1 MKRLIYIFLG
11 MFFTLG
17 LVAGY
22 AEVLPKSDD
31 GRIKEAIKQNFLA
44 DERVSG
50 ADINVDV
57 NEGVVTLK
65 GSVIGH
71 EEAARAVELA
81 KNVAGVVRVEN
92 KLEVDTTITNADV
105 EKRLENNEE
114 NMEKL
119 REQNEPNRDLG
130 TVIDDA
136 TITAGVKMKFAKD
149 DVVRAYKIDVDTR
162 DGKVLLSGE
171 VKSEVEAKRAIE
183 LAKSVEGVTEV
194 NSVLV
199 VKPE

>member
-1 MKRLIYIFLG
+1 MKRMIFVFLG

-17 LVAGY
+17 LVMAY
-22 AEVLPKSDD
+22 ADVLPKSDD
-31 GRIKEAIKQNFLA
+31 ARIKEAIKQNFLA
-44 DERVSG
+44 DERLSG
-50 ADINVDV
+50 ADLNVDV

-65 GSVIGH
+65 GKVIGH
-71 EEAARAVELA
+71 EESARAVELT

-92 KLEVDTTITNADV
+92 KLEVDTTITNSDV
-105 EKRLENNEE
+105 ENRLENKEE

-162 DGKVLLSGE
+162 DGEVLLSGE
-171 VKSEVEAKRAIE
+171 VKSEVEAKQAIE
-183 LAKSVEGVTEV
+183 LAKTVEGVREV
-194 NSVLV
+194 KSVLV
-199 VKPE
+199 VKP